1 MNYVNFNLCKL
12 YDLCNRKKY
21 VDFTGYFL
29 KKIDRAQICGCMLT
43 KKHFHFELNF
53 LGERFL
59 RGKIQVESFLKK
71 NNNPD
76 TPT

>member
-1 MNYVNFNLCKL
+1 MIYV
-12 YDLCNRKKY
+12 NRKKY
-21 VDFTGYFL
+21 VDFMGYFL
-29 KKIDRAQICGCMLT
+29 KNIDRAQIWGRMLT
-43 KKHFHFELNF
+43 KKRFFFELNF